1 MDVERGEPGP
11 YEILDRQPLGDT
23 PEATDSE
30 QKVFLYDTGG
40 VPWYLLLLY
49 LSFLVFF
56 TFYVLEFQ
64 LPDFLQQ
71 GPGTGGEPDVMS
83 TQ

>member
-11 YEILDRQPLGDT
+11 YEILDRDPLGT
-23 PEATDSE
+23 SAEETDSR
-30 QKVFLYDTGG
+30 QKIFQYDIGG

-56 TFYVLEFQ
+56 TFYVLEYQ
-64 LPDFLQQ
+64 LPDYLNQ
-71 GPGTGGEPDVMS
+71 GPGTGGEPDVIS